1 MSSRT
6 NGFAL
11 HTVVRVAYSVLGLT
25 SLVVLARVGL
35 NILSPRHLTA
45 SDYLVFVAF
54 VVYIAMCV
62 LYILVSP
69 YMRRVY
75 AVVNGDTAPYET
87 LAEDAIIMSKMFFA
101 AHCMFWATPWLTR
114 FSLLL
119 LYRRLLV
126 GVHKGFTIV
135 WWAIVAICLL
145 VSQLSFLIRLL
156 SFKHSR

>member
-11 HTVVRVAYSVLGLT
+11 DTVVRVASSMLGLT
-25 SLVVLARVGL
+25 SLVILARVGL

-45 SDYLVFVAF
+45 PDYLVFVAF
-54 VVYIAMCV
+54 VFYIAMCV

-69 YMRRVY
+69 HMQRVY
-75 AVVNGDTAPYET
+75 AVLNGDTAPYGNM
-87 LAEDAIIMSKMFFA
+87 AEDAIIMSKLFLA
-101 AHCMFWATPWLTR
+101 AHCMFWATLWPIK

-126 GVHKGFTIV
+126 GVHKGYTIV
-135 WWAIVAICLL
+135 WRAIVAICLL
-145 VSQLSFLIRLL
+145 VSHLSLL
-156 SFKHSR
+156 VRFFAS